1 MDNFDV
7 VISAVRI
14 VEKILNFPAPELFII
29 EQNQLSN
36 SEITGMHKF
45 DDNEIILDEDW
56 VLRSDWTEVIITAF
70 HEMRHA
76 YQGYCI
82 RTQSREPQSTLDKWE
97 YETLNY
103 IIPSGKNNEIDD
115 ESYLKQEI
123 EIDAIAFAHKMML
136 KHFKLKTVVPKIIYK
151 NVKNKLLTI

>member
-14 VEKILNFPAPELFII
+14 VEKLLNFPAPELFII
-29 EQNQLSN
+29 EQNQLPN
-36 SEITGMHKF
+36 SEITGMYKF
-45 DDNEIILDEDW
+45 DDNEIIFNEDW

-82 RTQSREPQSTLDKWE
+82 RTQSRESQETLKLWE
-97 YETLNY
+97 NETLNY
-103 IIPSGKNNEIDD
+103 IMPSGKNNEIDD

-123 EIDAIAFAHKMML
+123 EIDAIAFAHKMMIE
-136 KHFKLKTVVPKIIYK
+136 HFELRTVIPNSIKDKVTIKLGY
-151 NVKNKLLTI
+151 